1 MYEAVQVTLLAW
13 PSRNSFVDSGWIVK
27 GEKEPEIQMVNVK
40 NCIVNIKEMYS
51 YIVMVI
57 SLNTHHVHSAFNILV
72 ALIV

>member
-51 YIVMVI
+51 
-57 SLNTHHVHSAFNILV
+57 
-72 ALIV
+72 